1 MVVDAKVDDARV
13 KYPLVK
19 LRFVPEIPVED
30 ARLRKVLPETVSA
43 VLEAKP
49 RVEEPETVRP
59 ANCDVPV
66 KTGDAENTTLPAVP
80 VSSVRS
86 AASSAEVSIDDDATL
101 PLKVDQSVVERQPK
115 SELLPVAQV
124 SALLERVSPEPVRSV
139 R

>member
-1 MVVDAKVDDARV
+1 MVSAVV
-13 KYPLVK
+13 
-19 LRFVPEIPVED
+19 D

-66 KTGDAENTTLPAVP
+66 NTGDAEKTTLPAVP

-86 AASSAEVSIDDDATL
+86 AASSAEVSRDDEATL
-101 PLKVDQSVVERQPK
+101 ALNADQSVVVIQPK